1 MSMKEHIESLL
12 EQYSESEGLQPS
24 IMTGINI
31 QLKVRG
37 MVEKHELHSF
47 DCEYLG
53 SNKHLHTRIMDL
65 LKSDDDR
72 VKLELLQYMVAELLH
87 EDYTVKQL
95 ATALVKAYT
104 RKKRVIKVSTA
115 INTVGRGVRGGL
127 I

>member
-37 MVEKHELHSF
+37 MVEKHELHGF
-47 DCEYLG
+47 DYEYLG

-104 RKKRVIKVSTA
+104 RKKRIIRWKA
-115 INTVGRGVRGGL
+115 P
-127 I
+127 